1 LVVFLVGACG
11 EAEEVG
17 EGETGGG
24 EGADLEEAAALEE
37 AGVAVAL
44 AGLGR
49 VHGRNEDFSYIKT
62 GSRSV
67 LDVITEGEA

>member
-1 LVVFLVGACG
+1 VLLVGAGG

-24 EGADLEEAAALEE
+24 EGSDLEEAAALEE
-37 AGVAVAL
+37 TSVAVAL
-44 AGLGR
+44 AGVGR
-49 VHGRNEDFSYIKT
+49 VHGRNEDSAYIKT

-67 LDVITEGEA
+67 RDVIAEGEA